1 VARVT
6 ARWTAILLAGQRPGE
21 DQLAAGFGV
30 ALKPLIPVVGRAMVE
45 RVVAT
50 LAACPDIA
58 RILVLT
64 QSPDAIVAALPD
76 YPAVTVRASGDGIA
90 RSVAAVAG
98 GPEARWPVL
107 VTTADHVLLTPETV
121 ADFLAQADGC
131 DVAFALVERRTVL
144 ARFPATRR
152 TWLRFAGG
160 AYTGANL
167 FALNRPAAAAALAM
181 WSDVEA
187 DRKKGWR
194 LLARFGPVILLRA
207 LTRTIGLHEA
217 IARAGARL
225 GIVVKPVILGDARAA
240 VDVDKLADHTLATAV
255 LEGRA

>member
-1 VARVT
+1 MSG
-6 ARWTAILLAGQRPGE
+6 RWSAILLAGQRPGE
-21 DQLAAGFGV
+21 NQFAASFGV
-30 ALKPLIPVVGRAMVE
+30 ALKPLIPVAGRTMVE

-50 LAACPDIA
+50 LGDCPEIG

-64 QSPDAIVAALPD
+64 QAPEAIAAALPASA
-76 YPAVTVRASGDGIA
+76 PVAVSASGDGIA
-90 RSVAAVAG
+90 RSIAAVAG
-98 GPEARWPVL
+98 GPDAPWPVL

-121 ADFLAQADGC
+121 AAFLAQAEDC
-131 DVAFALVERRTVL
+131 DVAVAMVERRTVL

-167 FALNRPAAAAALAM
+167 FALNRPAAAKALAV
-181 WSDVEA
+181 WSEIEA

-194 LLARFGPVILLRA
+194 LVARFGPMLLIRA
-207 LTRTIGLHEA
+207 LTRTIGLQAALE
-217 IARAGARL
+217 RAGRRFGLVA
-225 GIVVKPVILGDARAA
+225 KPVILGDARAA
-240 VDVDKLADHTLATAV
+240 VDVDKPADHALATAV

>member
-1 VARVT
+1 VT
-6 ARWTAILLAGQRPGE
+6 GRWNVILLAGQRPGE
-21 DQLAAGFGV
+21 NQFAAGFGV

-50 LAACPDIA
+50 LGDCPDVG

-64 QSPDAIVAALPD
+64 QSPEAIAAVLPEN
-76 YPAVTVRASGDGIA
+76 PAVTVRASGDGIA
-90 RSVAAVAG
+90 RSVAAIAG
-98 GPEARWPVL
+98 GPEAPWPVL
-107 VTTADHVLLTPETV
+107 VTTADHVLLTPEMV

-131 DVAFALVERRTVL
+131 DVAFAMVERRTVL
-144 ARFPATRR
+144 ARFPGTRR

-167 FALNRPAAAAALAM
+167 FALNRPAAAAALAA
-181 WSDVEA
+181 WSEVEA

-194 LLARFGPVILLRA
+194 LLARFGPLMLIRA
-207 LTRTIGLHEA
+207 LTRTISLHDA
-217 IARAGARL
+217 IAQAGARL
-225 GIVVKPVILGDARAA
+225 GIVVKPVVLGDARAA
-240 VDVDKLADHTLATAV
+240 VDVDKPADHALATAV

>member
-1 VARVT
+1 VT
-6 ARWTAILLAGQRPGE
+6 GRWSAILLAGQRPGE
-21 DQLAAGFGV
+21 NQLAAGFGV
-30 ALKPLIPVVGRAMVE
+30 ALKPLIPVAGQTMVE

-50 LAACPDIA
+50 LGACPDVG

-64 QSPDAIVAALPD
+64 QSPEAIAAALSENS
-76 YPAVTVRASGDGIA
+76 AVSVGVSGDGIA

-98 GPEARWPVL
+98 GPDAPWPVL

-131 DVAFALVERRTVL
+131 DVAVGMVERRTVL
-144 ARFPATRR
+144 ARFPETRR

-160 AYTGANL
+160 AYTAANL
-167 FALNRPAAAAALAM
+167 FALNRPAAAAALAV
-181 WSDVEA
+181 WSEVEA

-194 LLARFGPVILLRA
+194 LLARFGPILLIRA
-207 LTRTIGLHEA
+207 LTRTIGLHAALE
-217 IARAGARL
+217 RAGAGFGL
-225 GIVVKPVILGDARAA
+225 VVKPVVLGDARAA
-240 VDVDKLADHTLATAV
+240 VDVDKPADHALATAV